1 MCFHLFG
8 AQQSP
13 EIRTLIPPFCREGDE
28 ARHQGRLSRLSR
40 IGGRAN
46 TDQVAEPTLIRWSD
60 VLAKMLLTF
69 SKAHL

>member
-1 MCFHLFG
+1 M
-8 AQQSP
+8 
-13 EIRTLIPPFCREGDE
+13 
-28 ARHQGRLSRLSR
+28 SR